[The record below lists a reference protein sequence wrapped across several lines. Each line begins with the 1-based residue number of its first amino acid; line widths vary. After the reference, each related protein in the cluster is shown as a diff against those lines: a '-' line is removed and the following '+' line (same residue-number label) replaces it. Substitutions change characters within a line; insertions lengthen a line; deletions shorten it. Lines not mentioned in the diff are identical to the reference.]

1 MLSGQIL
8 NSDAQLNNFVVIGS
22 KSFIPGSQF
31 RLYIRILNDDLGLR
45 YIPAA
50 TATRTITFQNQDGTT
65 FQKLNADITVLT
77 DDRSIMYVDI
87 EESES
92 ETLMSGNFSFEI
104 DVAGDGNNIMKG
116 IVKNALSRILEGE
129 C

>member
-8 NSDAQLNNFVVIGS
+8 NSDASLNNFIVIGS

-50 TATRTITFQNQDGTT
+50 TATRTITFQNLDGTELV
-65 FQKLNADITVLT
+65 KANADITVLS

-92 ETLMSGNFSFEI
+92 ENLQGGNFSFEI
-104 DVAGDGNNIMKG
+104 DVAGDGSNIMKG
-116 IVKNALSRILEGE
+116 IVNNALSRVIEGA

>member
-8 NSDAQLNNFVVIGS
+8 NSNAQLNNFIVLGS

-31 RLYIRILNDDLGLR
+31 RLYIRILDDDLNIR
-45 YIPAA
+45 YIPPQA
-50 TATRTITFQNQDGTT
+50 ATRTITFQNLDGTELV
-65 FQKLNADITVLT
+65 KADSDITVLA

-92 ETLMSGNFSFEI
+92 ENLQGNDFYFDI
-104 DVAGDGNNIMKG
+104 DVNGDGSEIKKG
-116 IVKNALSRILEGE
+116 IVSNALSRNIIGA

>member
-8 NSDAQLNNFVVIGS
+8 NSDAQLNNFIVLGS
-22 KSFIPGSQF
+22 KEFIPGSQF
-31 RLYIRILNDDLGLR
+31 RLYIRIINEDLDLR
-45 YIPAA
+45 YIPAN
-50 TATRTITFQNQDGTT
+50 TATRSITFNNLDGTT
-65 FQKLNADITVLT
+65 LVKSNADITVLS

-92 ETLMSGNFSFEI
+92 ENLAGGNFSFALDI
-104 DVAGDGNNIMKG
+104 LGDGTQIEKG
-116 IVKNALSRILEGE
+116 IVRNAIARVIEGE

>member
-8 NSDAQLNNFVVIGS
+8 NSDAQLNNFIVIGS

-50 TATRTITFQNQDGTT
+50 TATRTITFQNLDGTELVKT
-65 FQKLNADITVLT
+65 NADITVLS
-77 DDRSIMYVDI
+77 DDRSIMYLDI

-92 ETLMSGNFSFEI
+92 ENLQGGNFSFEI
-104 DVAGDGNNIMKG
+104 DVAGDGSNIMKG
-116 IVKNALSRILEGE
+116 IVNNALSRIIEGA